1 MVWKW
6 ILHNMGLLTRCFYV
20 LGHLQKFLVYA
31 CLRKSLFMF
40 LSVGT
45 RRSLFYPSH
54 RRFPYLLHKYKIIF
68 PNKKIV
74 PLPNTQNEM
83 KCLWG
88 KKSRASTSG
97 SEIRCC
103 HFISNIPVLS
113 DNDQTQKMKR
123 LSFWTLQ
130 WSVVSAPQHRLNTRQ
145 EVRSAHANKMWRL
158 LSSSSIRHVML
169 RVLYVMHRFLL
180 EFTAG
185 HILCLPSNLHK
196 PSVQCR
202 FKRVGDGAEG
212 WGELQE
218 CQATAW
224 HSGRLFTAS
233 PLLPAPASVSEKMA
247 RCLCFLWSVLLLE
260 FPEACSCPRCA
271 DLPLLSFS
279 LTGRILVMTN
289 LLQCRW
295 RLVELNWKK
304 KKKKRTHDNP
314 FQMFLWHC
322 AHVAGQIQPHHC
334 FFRKVTAG
342 LMLSV

>member
-1 MVWKW
+1 MPHADVFLISHTSIKSHFWTKR
-6 ILHNMGLLTRCFYV
+6 LFHFQTRGMRWNAREV
-20 LGHLQKFLVYA
+20 
-31 CLRKSLFMF
+31 
-40 LSVGT
+40 
-45 RRSLFYPSH
+45 
-54 RRFPYLLHKYKIIF
+54 
-68 PNKKIV
+68 
-74 PLPNTQNEM
+74 
-83 KCLWG
+83 
-88 KKSRASTSG
+88 KSRELQLQDQRSVVA
-97 SEIRCC
+97 

-185 HILCLPSNLHK
+185 HILRLPSNLHK
-196 PSVQCR
+196 LSVRCR
-202 FKRVGDGAEG
+202 FKRVGGGEEG
-212 WGELQE
+212 LRGLGGLGGGITRW
-218 CQATAW
+218 ATAW
-224 HSGRLFTAS
+224 HSGRLLTAS
-233 PLLPAPASVSEKMA
+233 PLLPAPASASEKMA

-260 FPEACSCPRCA
+260 FPEASSCPRCI

-295 RLVELNWKK
+295 RLVELNR
-304 KKKKRTHDNP
+304 KKKRKEKNAWQT
-314 FQMFLWHC
+314 
-322 AHVAGQIQPHHC
+322 
-334 FFRKVTAG
+334 
-342 LMLSV
+342 LSDVSLASCTCCWTKPTTSLLLQEGNCWIDAISWNN